1 MLTEKRKSDRA
12 EMARQLSALALSFDF
27 GAVIYPEPTFL
38 RDHRTTVA
46 LEFPRGLRLN
56 VDFDGKSCQ
65 PDIFVL
71 SWHMDFRFDTR
82 LKLSFATSVN
92 SYHHQKGTDI
102 AEGFPQA
109 LELLRRRFEVIA
121 SGEAFEG
128 EG

>member
-1 MLTEKRKSDRA
+1 
-12 EMARQLSALALSFDF
+12 MARQLSALALSFGF
-27 GAVIYPEPTFL
+27 GAVISPEPTFL
-38 RDHRTTVA
+38 GDHATIVG

-65 PDIFVL
+65 PDTFVL
-71 SWHMDFRFDTR
+71 SWHMAFRFDTR

-92 SYHHQKGTDI
+92 SCHRRKGTDI
-102 AEGFPQA
+102 AEGFPEA

-128 EG
+128 EV